1 MKVQGAR
8 FSVQG
13 IGMALL
19 VGTLCAVASP
29 AQIQL
34 GDSRAAAA
42 AKGHV
47 ELLSDAVDVK
57 AGHEQVVELRFRVD
71 PGFHINSHTPK
82 DELLIP
88 TVLKLATGGRTGV
101 DVKGED
107 YPAGAPFHLQA
118 AAAGE
123 TLDVYQGEF
132 RVKVRLIADPGAST
146 LTGNLHYQACD
157 NAACFPPKTLQVKIA
172 VASK

>member
-1 MKVQGAR
+1 MLAA
-8 FSVQG
+8 
-13 IGMALL
+13 M
-19 VGTLCAVASP
+19 TLP

-34 GDSRAAAA
+34 GDNRASAAAR
-42 AKGHV
+42 GHV
-47 ELLSDAVDVK
+47 ELVSDAIEVK
-57 AGHEQVVELRFRVD
+57 AGQEQIVELRFRVD

-88 TVLKLATGGRTGV
+88 TVLKLDTGGRTGV

-132 RVKVRLIADPGAST
+132 RVKVRLIADPGASN
-146 LTGNLHYQACD
+146 LTGSLHYQACD
-157 NAACFPPKTLQVKIA
+157 NAACFPPKTLQVKVA
-172 VASK
+172 VVGR